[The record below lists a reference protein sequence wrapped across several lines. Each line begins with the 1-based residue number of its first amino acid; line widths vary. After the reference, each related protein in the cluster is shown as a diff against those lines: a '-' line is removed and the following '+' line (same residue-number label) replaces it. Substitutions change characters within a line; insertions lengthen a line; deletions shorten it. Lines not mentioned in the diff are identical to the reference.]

1 MSVCNRKRRARA
13 GTPAQRNWAQVDT
26 GSVSR
31 TSMLVGMQERREL
44 TTGIHGMA
52 EGTVSIPY
60 TACLSARNRRGRA
73 RADTEI
79 KPEHKHGWQGRWHCI
94 PYMKM
99 LVCMQQE
106 RREQTTSINGMAD
119 GTVSI
124 SYMKMHVCMQQER
137 KSQRRSRRRSNQ
149 QTLLLSPSR
158 ADSMTEDGGNKSR
171 SESMLDV
178 ARGLSASLQNIRR

>member
-1 MSVCNRKRRARA
+1 MCLYATGREGPEQKHHHNRTGHKSTLGRSL
-13 GTPAQRNWAQVDT
+13 AQ
-26 GSVSR
+26 
-31 TSMLVGMQERREL
+31 LVGIQERREL

-52 EGTVSIPY
+52 EGTASILCME
-60 TACLSARNRRGRA
+60 CLSVHNRRGKA
-73 RADTEI
+73 RAETEI
-79 KPEHKHGWQGRWHCI
+79 KPEHKHGWRGRWHCI
-94 PYMKM
+94 PYIKM

-106 RREQTTSINGMAD
+106 RREQTTRINGMAD
-119 GTVSI
+119 GAVSI
-124 SYMKMHVCMQQER
+124 SYMKMLVCMQQER